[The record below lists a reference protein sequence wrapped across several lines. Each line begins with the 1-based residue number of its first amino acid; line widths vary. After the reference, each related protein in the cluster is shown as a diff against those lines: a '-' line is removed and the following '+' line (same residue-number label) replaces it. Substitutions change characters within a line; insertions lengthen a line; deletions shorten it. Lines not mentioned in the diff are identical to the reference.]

1 MSWERR
7 ERPGGRR
14 EERGERGEEG
24 GERKEG
30 QGRRREERER
40 EAGREEKDGGG
51 GGGGGNTYSRERK
64 EDQWMY
70 ILQGVLVV
78 GAASLNSEPL
88 EGRSSREQRH
98 DPGGKPR

>member
-1 MSWERR
+1 M
-7 ERPGGRR
+7 RR
-14 EERGERGEEG
+14 EERGKRGREG
-24 GERKEG
+24 GERRGKERRE
-30 QGRRREERER
+30 GRR
-40 EAGREEKDGGG
+40 KMGGG
-51 GGGGGNTYSRERK
+51 GGGGGERK